1 MFPFGQVAGG
11 RLAVYR
17 CRKKITVSDRFSSHS
32 NRHNLAEV
40 YKTYILST
48 MGDQNIGKLNRL
60 LAELGDTQLVS
71 SRWLRAHD
79 YSMVSS
85 WRRRTHREILS
96 HRSSPDAGCRGDHT
110 WFGQGNRLGPA
121 SRPTP

>member
-1 MFPFGQVAGG
+1 
-11 RLAVYR
+11 
-17 CRKKITVSDRFSSHS
+17 
-32 NRHNLAEV
+32 
-40 YKTYILST
+40 

-85 WRRRTHREILS
+85 W
-96 HRSSPDAGCRGDHT
+96 
-110 WFGQGNRLGPA
+110 A
-121 SRPTP
+121 STNAPRNSIAPLVVRCGMSR